1 MGQIIT
7 LQSTCVWG
15 GEPVPAYLRGFV
27 KQPISK
33 SVSLTGKV
41 DLMHHH
47 KKVIKYEVEFMKNPL
62 KDPFH
67 TFF

>member
-1 MGQIIT
+1 M
-7 LQSTCVWG
+7 C
-15 GEPVPAYLRGFV
+15 EPVPAYLRGFV